1 MTEPTI
7 LLDFLRIIAVF
18 LLVLANGFFVTA
30 EFSLVSVRRT
40 RIAELVSQGNLAA
53 KWVEKALENPDRVIA
68 ATQLGI
74 TLASLGLG
82 WVGEPAFAHLLE
94 PLVQI
99 FPVDIQD
106 EVMHSI
112 TAGVAFA
119 LITFLHVVV
128 GELAPKSIA
137 LQNPEKASLIVAR
150 PTIWTEWI
158 FKPAIMILNGT
169 GNFLLK
175 LVGVNPASGH
185 ELVHSVEELKMLVTA
200 SAEGG
205 VVENEESEILHAV
218 FDFGELLV
226 RQVMIPRTEIM
237 ALEADLNLEQSI
249 EIAANSTYTKFPVYD
264 DVMDNIIGVV
274 HIKDLLRAQRD
285 PSKQGCRARSIVREA
300 LFVPETV
307 HVRSVLQLFRARR
320 QHIAIV
326 MDEFGGTAG
335 LVTLE
340 DLMEEIVGEVS
351 DPFDNVQPE
360 IQVYPNGT
368 ATIEGLALIE
378 EVNEAMDIH
387 LADPHYDTIAGYMLG
402 KLGRIPDVG
411 DRIEVDGVRMKVEAM
426 DGMRI
431 ERLTLAKV
439 EKPIDPKE
447 D

>member
-1 MTEPTI
+1 MTESTI
-7 LLDFLRIIAVF
+7 LLDFLRVIAVI
-18 LLVLANGFFVTA
+18 LLVLANGFFVSA
-30 EFSLVSVRRT
+30 EFALVSVRRT
-40 RIAELVSQGNLAA
+40 RIAELVNQGNQAA

-94 PLVQI
+94 PLVRI
-99 FPVDIQD
+99 IPGEIQE
-106 EVMHSI
+106 EVSHSI
-112 TAGVAFA
+112 TAGLAFA

-137 LQNPEKASLIVAR
+137 LQNPENTSLMVAR

-158 FKPAIMILNGT
+158 FKPAIWALNGT

-175 LVGVNPASGH
+175 MVGVKPASGH

-205 VVENEESEILHAV
+205 VVKDEESEILHAV

-226 RQVMIPRTEIM
+226 RQVMIPRTEIT
-237 ALEADLNLEQSI
+237 AFEADLNLDQSI
-249 EIAANSTYTKFPVYD
+249 EIATRSTFTKFPVYD

-274 HIKDLLRAQRD
+274 HIKDLLRAQLD
-285 PSKQGCRARSIVREA
+285 PAKQDCRARSIAREA

-351 DPFDNVQPE
+351 DPFDTTLPE
-360 IQVYPNGT
+360 IQVFPNGN
-368 ATIEGLALIE
+368 ATIDGLALIE
-378 EVNEAMDIH
+378 EVNEALDVH
-387 LADPHYDTIAGYMLG
+387 LADPHYDTIAGYFLG
-402 KLGRIPDVG
+402 KLGRIPEVG
-411 DRIEVDGVRMKVEAM
+411 DRIEVDGVRMKVESM

-431 ERLTLAKV
+431 ESLSLTKA
-439 EKPIDPKE
+439 EKPAKPKE
-447 D
+447 T

>member
-7 LLDFLRIIAVF
+7 LLDFLRVIAVF

-158 FKPAIMILNGT
+158 FKPAIMVLNGT
-169 GNFLLK
+169 GNILLK

-237 ALEADLNLEQSI
+237 AFEADLNLEQSI

-274 HIKDLLRAQRD
+274 HIKDLLRAQSD
-285 PSKQGCRARSIVREA
+285 PSKQDCRARSIVREA

-351 DPFDNVQPE
+351 DPFDNAQPE

-378 EVNEAMDIH
+378 EVNDAMEIH

-431 ERLTLAKV
+431 ERLSLAKV
-439 EKPIDPKE
+439 EKPAELKD